1 MEERRLD
8 RSVLRR
14 GFAILGVAIREE
26 PRIFTIALVGSVLFG
41 SMTVGNAWVL
51 GKVTQDL
58 IAPAFATGEVTAGA
72 LWTGAALIVSVSLLK
87 AVGIVLRRL
96 FGGVM
101 VYRLEAKYRRRVT
114 RQYLKLPMSWHHRHP
129 TGQLLSNANADIE
142 SIWFPIAPL
151 PMAIGVV
158 VMLLV
163 AAVALVLT
171 DLALSLVGFVVFPAI
186 IVLNLLYQRY
196 LSPLMTVAQQLRAE
210 VSEVAHESFDGGL
223 VVKALGREAT
233 ETERFG
239 SKARMLRDAMVR
251 VGRVR
256 GLFDPAME
264 ALPVFGVL
272 AVLWIGSVR
281 VESGATSPANLIQV
295 AYLFTLLAFP
305 IRAFGWV
312 LGEMPRSVV
321 GWRRVRN
328 VLDATGGF
336 DYGDRR
342 LPEIDGPS
350 RIDVEDLRFSYD
362 GAEVLHGMDF
372 TVREGATVALVGPTG
387 SGKSTVASLLVRLVD
402 PDTGTVELDR
412 VDVRELEPGG
422 VAAAAALVFQQTF
435 LFDDTVRGNV
445 TLGVPGVSDEDVWAA
460 LRLAQ
465 ADGFVAALA
474 HGLDTQVGERGT
486 SLSGGQRQRLALAR
500 ALVRRPRLLVLDD
513 ATSSVDPQVESRI
526 LAGLRESTA
535 PSTVVVVAYR
545 RATIALADE
554 VVYIEHGRVVDRGT
568 HDDVLGRTEGY
579 RELITAYEREHADR
593 LAMAAAEGDPIG
605 GPA

>member
-1 MEERRLD
+1 MDERRLD

-26 PRIFTIALVGSVLFG
+26 PRIFGIALVGSVLFG

-51 GKVTQDL
+51 GQVTENL
-58 IAPAFATGEVTAGA
+58 IAPAFASGDVTAGA
-72 LWTGAALIVSVSLLK
+72 LLSAAALIIAVSMLK

-96 FGGVM
+96 FGGIM

-114 RQYLKLPMSWHHRHP
+114 RQYLRLPMSWHHQHP

-158 VMLLV
+158 VMLVV
-163 AAVALVLT
+163 ASVALVLT
-171 DLALSLVGFVVFPAI
+171 DLALSMVGFVVFPAI
-186 IVLNLLYQRY
+186 IVLNLLYQRS
-196 LSPLMTVAQQLRAE
+196 LSPLQTVAQQLRAE

-223 VVKALGREAT
+223 VVKALGREAS
-233 ETERFG
+233 ETERFAR
-239 SKARMLRDAMVR
+239 KAGELRDAMVR
-251 VGRVR
+251 VGRIR

-264 ALPVFGVL
+264 AVPVLGVL
-272 AVLWIGSVR
+272 AVLWIGSLR
-281 VESGATSPANLIQV
+281 LEAGQTTPADLIQV

-305 IRAFGWV
+305 IRALGWV

-321 GWRRVRN
+321 GWNRVRN
-328 VLDATGGF
+328 VLEATGGF
-336 DYGDRR
+336 VYGSSQLSDTSAASR
-342 LPEIDGPS
+342 L
-350 RIDVEDLRFSYD
+350 DVRDVRFSYD
-362 GAEVLHGMDF
+362 DAEVLHGLDF
-372 TVREGATVALVGPTG
+372 AVRPGTTVALVGPTG
-387 SGKSTVASLLVRLVD
+387 SGKSTLASLLIRLVD
-402 PDTGTVELDR
+402 PDVGSVEIDR
-412 VDVRELEPGG
+412 VDLREVEPGG
-422 VAAAAALVFQQTF
+422 VAGAAALVFQQTF

-445 TLGVPGVSDEDVWAA
+445 TLGAPGLRDEDVWTA

-465 ADGFVAALA
+465 ADGFVAALS

-526 LAGLRESTA
+526 LAGLRETTT

-545 RATIALADE
+545 NATISLADE
-554 VVYIEHGRVVDRGT
+554 VIYIEHGRVIDRGS
-568 HDDVLGRTEGY
+568 HDDLLGRTQGY
-579 RELITAYEREHADR
+579 RELITAYEREHAER
-593 LAMAAAEGDPIG
+593 LAMAVAEADPTGDSR
-605 GPA
+605 

>member
-1 MEERRLD
+1 MDERRLD

-26 PRIFTIALVGSVLFG
+26 PRIFTIALIGSVLFG

-51 GKVTQDL
+51 GKVTEDL
-58 IAPAFATGEVTAGA
+58 IQPAFATGDVTAGA
-72 LWTGAALIVSVSLLK
+72 LWSGAALIISVSMLK

-158 VMLLV
+158 VMLIV

-171 DLALSLVGFVVFPAI
+171 DLALSAVGFVVFPAI

-223 VVKALGREAT
+223 VVKALGREGT

-239 SKARMLRDAMVR
+239 SKARELRDAMVR

-264 ALPVFGVL
+264 ALPVFGVI
-272 AVLWIGSVR
+272 AVLMIGSMR
-281 VESGATSPANLIQV
+281 VESGATSPASLIQV

-321 GWRRVRN
+321 GWKRVRN

-336 DYGDRR
+336 DYGERR
-342 LPEIDGPS
+342 LPELDGPS
-350 RIDVEDLRFSYD
+350 RVDVEDLRFSYD

-412 VDVRELEPGG
+412 VDVRELEQGG
-422 VAAAAALVFQQTF
+422 VASAAALVFQQTF

-545 RATIALADE
+545 KATIALADE

-568 HDDVLGRTEGY
+568 HDDVLGRTDGY

-593 LAMAAAEGDPIG
+593 LAMAAAEGDLLG

>member
-1 MEERRLD
+1 MDERRLD

-26 PRIFTIALVGSVLFG
+26 PRIFGIALIGSVLFG

-51 GKVTQDL
+51 GRVTENL
-58 IAPAFATGEVTAGA
+58 IAPAFARGDVTAGA
-72 LWTGAALIVSVSLLK
+72 LWSGAALIVAVSMLK

-96 FGGVM
+96 FGGIM

-114 RQYLKLPMSWHHRHP
+114 RQYLRLPMSWHHRHP

-158 VMLLV
+158 VMLVV
-163 AAVALVLT
+163 ASVVLVLT
-171 DLALSLVGFVVFPAI
+171 DLVLSLVGFVVFPAI
-186 IVLNLLYQRY
+186 IVLNLIYQRY

-223 VVKALGREAT
+223 VVKALGREAS
-233 ETERFG
+233 ETERFAA
-239 SKARMLRDAMVR
+239 KARELRDAMVR

-264 ALPVFGVL
+264 AVPVLGVL
-272 AVLWIGSVR
+272 AVLMIGSLR
-281 VESGATSPANLIQV
+281 VESGATSPADLIQV

-321 GWRRVRN
+321 GWNRVRN

-336 DYGDRR
+336 AYGPRR
-342 LPEIDGPS
+342 LPDVDGPS
-350 RIDVEDLRFSYD
+350 RLDVESLRFSYD
-362 GAEVLHGMDF
+362 GAQVLHGMDF
-372 TVREGATVALVGPTG
+372 SVREGTTVALVGPTG
-387 SGKSTVASLLVRLVD
+387 SGKSTVANLLVRLVD

-422 VAAAAALVFQQTF
+422 VAEAAALVFQQTF

-465 ADGFVAALA
+465 ADGFVAALSK
-474 HGLDTQVGERGT
+474 GLDTQVGERGT

-526 LAGLRESTA
+526 LAGLRETTA

-545 RATIALADE
+545 KATIALADE
-554 VVYIEHGRVVDRGT
+554 VIYIEHGRVVDRGA
-568 HDDVLGRTEGY
+568 HDDLLGRTEGY
-579 RELITAYEREHADR
+579 RELITAYEREQADR
-593 LAMAAAEGDPIG
+593 LALAESERAG

>member
-1 MEERRLD
+1 MPERGLD

-14 GFAILGVAIREE
+14 GFAVLGVAIREE
-26 PRIFTIALVGSVLFG
+26 PRIFGIALVGSVLFG
-41 SMTVGNAWVL
+41 AMTVGNAWVL
-51 GKVTQDL
+51 GRVTENL
-58 IAPAFATGEVTAGA
+58 ITPSFARGDVAAGA
-72 LWTGAALIVSVSLLK
+72 LWSAAALIISVSLLK

-96 FGGVM
+96 FGGIM
-101 VYRLEAKYRRRVT
+101 VYRLEATYRRRVT
-114 RQYLKLPMSWHHRHP
+114 RQYLRLPLSWHHKHP

-142 SIWFPIAPL
+142 SVWFPIAPL

-158 VMLLV
+158 VMLVV

-171 DLALSLVGFVVFPAI
+171 DLVLSIVGFVVFPTI
-186 IVLNLLYQRY
+186 IGLNLLYQRY
-196 LSPLMTVAQQLRAE
+196 LSPLQTVAQQLRAE

-223 VVKALGREAT
+223 VVKSLGREAS
-233 ETERFG
+233 ETARFAATAG
-239 SKARMLRDAMVR
+239 ELRDAMVR

-264 ALPVFGVL
+264 AVPVLGVL
-272 AVLWIGSVR
+272 AVLMIGSIR
-281 VESGATSPANLIQV
+281 IESGATSPADLIQV

-321 GWRRVRN
+321 GWDRVRN

-336 DYGDRR
+336 SYGARR
-342 LPEIDGPS
+342 LPAADGPS
-350 RIDVEDLRFSYD
+350 RLDVVDVRFSYE
-362 GAEVLHGMDF
+362 GAEVLHGVDF
-372 TVREGATVALVGPTG
+372 AVSAGTTVALVGPTG
-387 SGKSTVASLLVRLVD
+387 SGKSTVANLLVRLVD
-402 PDTGTVELDR
+402 PDTGAVELDR

-422 VAAAAALVFQQTF
+422 VAGAAALVFQQTF

-445 TLGVPGVSDEDVWAA
+445 TLGVEGVSDEDVWRA

-465 ADGFVAALA
+465 ADGFVAALG

-500 ALVRRPRLLVLDD
+500 ALVRQPRLLVLDD

-526 LAGLRESTA
+526 LAGLRDSTA
-535 PSTVVVVAYR
+535 PSTVVVIAYR

-554 VVYIEHGRVVDRGT
+554 VVYVEHGRVIDRGT

-579 RELITAYEREHADR
+579 RELITAYEREQADR
-593 LAMAAAEGDPIG
+593 LALAEAETSG
-605 GPA
+605 G

>member
-1 MEERRLD
+1 MDERRLD

-26 PRIFTIALVGSVLFG
+26 PRIFSIALVGSVLFG

-51 GKVTQDL
+51 GRVTKDL
-58 IAPAFATGEVTAGA
+58 ITPSFARGDVTAGA
-72 LWTGAALIVSVSLLK
+72 LWSGAALIVTVSLLK
-87 AVGIVLRRL
+87 AFGIVLRRL

-158 VMLLV
+158 VMLVV
-163 AAVALVLT
+163 ASVVLVLT
-171 DLALSLVGFVVFPAI
+171 DLALSMVGFVVFPLI
-186 IVLNLLYQRY
+186 IALNLLYQRY

-223 VVKALGREAT
+223 VVKALGREAS

-239 SKARMLRDAMVR
+239 AKARELRDAMVR

-264 ALPVFGVL
+264 AVPVLGVL
-272 AVLWIGSVR
+272 AVLMIGSLR
-281 VESGATSPANLIQV
+281 VESGATSPADLIQV

-321 GWRRVRN
+321 GWNRVRN

-336 DYGDRR
+336 EYGAKR
-342 LPEIDGPS
+342 LPVVDGPS
-350 RIDVEDLRFSYD
+350 RVDVSDLCFSYD
-362 GAEVLHGMDF
+362 DAQVLHGMDF

-387 SGKSTVASLLVRLVD
+387 SGKSTVANLLVRLVD
-402 PDTGTVELDR
+402 PHTGTVELDR
-412 VDVRELEPGG
+412 VDIRDLEPGG
-422 VAAAAALVFQQTF
+422 VAEAAALVFQQTF

-445 TLGVPGVSDEDVWAA
+445 TLGVQGVTDEDVWAA

-526 LAGLRESTA
+526 LAGLRDSTA

-545 RATIALADE
+545 KATIALADE
-554 VVYIEHGRVVDRGT
+554 VVYIEQGRVIDRGT
-568 HDDVLGRTEGY
+568 HDEVLSRTDGY
-579 RELITAYEREHADR
+579 RDLITAYEREQADR
-593 LAMAAAEGDPIG
+593 LALAAAEAETTG